1 MRRPE
6 KSLPDTN
13 AVVRYLVQDDEALSD
28 RAGAYFARVKSGE
41 ETAVILE
48 SVLAECVY
56 VLTKIYKVPKERVAA
71 SLKDLLRY
79 RGVANA
85 DREALIEA
93 LTVFAERSLDIVD
106 CLLYAKSREMRAS
119 LFSFDA
125 ALNRLAAT
133 ESKRKP

>member
-1 MRRPE
+1 MRRPG

-13 AVVRYLVQDDEALSD
+13 AVVRYLVQDDVALSE

-41 ETAVILE
+41 ETAVIPE

-56 VLTKIYKVPKERVAA
+56 VLTKIYKVPRERVAA

-106 CLLYAKSREMRAS
+106 CLLCTKSREMRAS

-125 ALNRLAAT
+125 AQNKLAA